1 MALSSLRKLG
11 GVAMISGAGSG
22 MGRACAI
29 NFARAGCKL
38 VLTDV
43 NEKGI
48 DATISATG
56 LDSANVL
63 KAVFDLRQDG
73 ALEELVASIPKRF
86 GRLDYAINAA
96 GICGR
101 FNPLVDEPIEHI
113 DDVLDINL
121 RAQIVAN
128 RAQVQAMLLPKE
140 QLSARVYE
148 APDMGENEKSRR
160 INKAKNFKGSIVNFS
175 SVTGL
180 KSFDGIVGSY
190 TVSKHGMIGLTRAMA
205 TQYGPAGIRTNA
217 VCPGFISTPLLWNDL
232 PGVEEH
238 VSTVPAGRFGDVEDV
253 ADVVSFLCSEEAAYV
268 NGTTLTVDGALT
280 T

>member
-1 MALSSLRKLG
+1 MSRLNTSMTYGFSLCSLHRFLSDH
-11 GVAMISGAGSG
+11 
-22 MGRACAI
+22 
-29 NFARAGCKL
+29 F
-38 VLTDV
+38 VLIWLS
-43 NEKGI
+43 K
-48 DATISATG
+48 
-56 LDSANVL
+56 
-63 KAVFDLRQDG
+63 
-73 ALEELVASIPKRF
+73 
-86 GRLDYAINAA
+86 
-96 GICGR
+96 
-101 FNPLVDEPIEHI
+101 
-113 DDVLDINL
+113 VLDINL

-217 VCPGFISTPLLWNDL
+217 VCPGCVFRD
-232 PGVEEH
+232 
-238 VSTVPAGRFGDVEDV
+238 
-253 ADVVSFLCSEEAAYV
+253 SFSH
-268 NGTTLTVDGALT
+268 LTSLT
-280 T
+280 EILKVYFDPSSMERSSWS